1 MTTTEQTDLNPAF
14 YPLRVKQLERDTDE
28 SVVLTFD
35 VPTELADTFAFT
47 QGQYL
52 TLSQAINGEQV
63 RRSYSICSGLDDGH
77 LRVAIKHVRGGVF
90 STWANR
96 ELKAGDTLDVM
107 PPRGNFF
114 TDIDP
119 GQSRNYLCI
128 CAGSGIT
135 PVLSIIKTVLA
146 REPLSTVTLL
156 YGNQRTAT
164 MMFRN
169 ELAFLKNAYLER
181 FHWINIF
188 SREPQEVDLF
198 SGHLDNRKGGALN
211 RRLIKIRAFDEFF
224 LCGPEA
230 MISEVSRGL
239 RGEGINEQNIHYELF
254 AASAESAQQAIER
267 HHARAQEYKDQ
278 VSEVSIRSGG
288 REFAFELS
296 TDGENILDA
305 GLRNGVDLPFSC
317 KGGVCATCRARLLEG
332 EVDMDLNQALRPE
345 EIEQGYVLTCQSHP
359 ISKRVVIDFDQV

>member
-1 MTTTEQTDLNPAF
+1 MSKQF
-14 YPLRVKQLERDTDE
+14 HPLRVMDLHRETE
-28 SVVLTFD
+28 HAVVITFD
-35 VPTELADTFAFT
+35 VPAELRDTFSFI

-52 TLSQAINGEQV
+52 TLEHTIEGNPV
-63 RRSYSICSGLDDGH
+63 RRSYSICSGLDDGE
-77 LRVAIKHVRGGVF
+77 LKVAIKHVEGGVF

-96 ELKAGDTLDVM
+96 QLKAGDMLNVM
-107 PPRGNFF
+107 APRGDFYTQIN
-114 TDIDP
+114 P
-119 GQSRNYLCI
+119 EQARNYLCI

-135 PVLSIIKTVLA
+135 PVLSIMKTVLA
-146 REPLSTVTLL
+146 HEPGSTVTLL

-169 ELAFLKNAYLER
+169 ELAFLKNAYIER

-188 SREPQEVDLF
+188 SREPQEVELF

-211 RRLIKIRAFDEFF
+211 RRLIHIRGFDEFF

-239 RGEGINEQNIHYELF
+239 RGEGVNEENIHFELF
-254 AASAESAQQAIER
+254 AASAETARQAIER
-267 HHARAQEYKDQ
+267 HQARVQAYQGQ
-278 VSEVSIRSGG
+278 VSTVSILADG
-288 REFAFELS
+288 REYSFELS
-296 TDGENILDA
+296 ADGENILDA

-317 KGGVCATCRARLLEG
+317 KGGVCATCKARLIEG

-345 EIEQGYVLTCQSHP
+345 EIDNGYILTCQAHP
-359 ISKRVVIDFDQV
+359 VAKKIVVDFDQF

>member
-1 MTTTEQTDLNPAF
+1 LNQSF
-14 YPLRVKQLERDTDE
+14 YPLRVKELHKDTE
-28 SVVLTFD
+28 EAVVLTFD
-35 VPTELADTFAFT
+35 VPTELSDTFAFM

-52 TLSQAINGEQV
+52 TLNQLINGEQI
-63 RRSYSICSGLDDGH
+63 RRSYSICSGLDDGQ
-77 LRVAIKHVRGGVF
+77 LRVAIKHVQGGVF
-90 STWANR
+90 SSWANQHV
-96 ELKAGDTLDVM
+96 KTGDVLDVM
-107 PPRGNFF
+107 PPRGDFF
-114 TDIDP
+114 SAINP
-119 GQSRNYLCI
+119 EQSTNYLCI

-135 PVLSIIKTVLA
+135 PVLSIIKTVLS
-146 REPLSTVTLL
+146 REPGSAVTLL
-156 YGNQRTAT
+156 YGNQRTTT

-211 RRLIKIRAFDEFF
+211 RRLIKIREFDEFF

-239 RGEGINEQNIHYELF
+239 RSEGIAEENIHFELF
-254 AASAESAQQAIER
+254 GASAENAREAIAR
-267 HHARAQEYKDQ
+267 HQKRARKYKGQ
-278 VSEVSIRSGG
+278 VSEVSILADG

-317 KGGVCATCRARLLEG
+317 KGGVCATCKARLLEG
-332 EVDMDLNQALRPE
+332 EVDMDLNTALRPE
-345 EIEQGYVLTCQSHP
+345 EIEKGYILTCQSHP
-359 ISKRVVIDFDQV
+359 VSKKVVVDFDQF